1 MEVIPVLI
9 AKFREIGFERSAH
22 QIVGGLLILEGQLK
36 TSVGDFDCLVGI
48 DRQFRRLPQVQLLNS
63 PAQLPHLSPHIS
75 STGGICYAMPGTIV
89 FDIFDPV
96 GQTLLCV
103 RQATHVLSMV
113 LQGKMVEDLAEEFFA
128 SWFDLHCFM
137 DVDDRQTGV
146 ISAVTIRDGKS
157 VFRRND
163 VIATDDVQR
172 TSRKLESLG
181 VSFEEMS
188 CKVYKIS
195 TTAQP
200 RPYQND
206 WPPKTVGELV
216 NWQYE
221 LDHTARAK
229 VLEAVKQGIR
239 SPNMAIVVIIESP
252 LMSYGVFI
260 DLPHPNERRLLKK
273 PTLALQHIYRLPI
286 KQIAIFRLDDEYIA
300 QRNTPG
306 CTTLSGL
313 RITLV
318 GCGTIGGYLAEALVK
333 AGAGIGGG
341 SVALVDKE
349 SLQPGNL
356 GRHRLGFSELYKPK
370 ATALKGELERIMPSA
385 KIIACPED
393 VRDLT
398 LGEFDLLIDATGE
411 ESLGYWLAA
420 RYHSVVPT
428 LSVWIEGAGVAV
440 RSLLKRPGDG
450 ACYRCLCDY
459 NKGSRYRSVKE
470 DLKPVFAGQGCEG
483 LYVPFS
489 AVVSVQAAC
498 LGVEAALQ
506 WAGGSA
512 HEALRTRVLSPGYE
526 SATPDCSPETR
537 SGCPACST

>member
-1 MEVIPVLI
+1 MEVIPELI
-9 AKFREIGFERSAH
+9 AAFREIGFVRSAR
-22 QIVGGLLILEGQLK
+22 QTPGGLLILEGPLK
-36 TSVGDFDCLVGI
+36 TSLGDFDCLVGI
-48 DRQFRRLPQVQLLNS
+48 DRQFRHLPQIQLITI
-63 PAQLPHLSPHIS
+63 PTQLPPLAPHINGA
-75 STGGICYAMPGTIV
+75 GGICYAMPGTIV

-103 RQATHVLSMV
+103 RQAAHVLDMV
-113 LQGKMVEDLAEEFFA
+113 LRGKMIEDLEEEFFA

-146 ISAVTIRDGKS
+146 ISAVSIQDGNG

-163 VIATDDVQR
+163 VVATDNVQR
-172 TSRKLESLG
+172 TSRKLDSLG
-181 VSFEEMS
+181 VTFEEMS

-195 TTAQP
+195 TTAKP
-200 RPYQND
+200 RPYQSE

-229 VLEAVKQGIR
+229 LLEAVKQGIR
-239 SPNMAIVVIIESP
+239 SRFMAVVVIIESP
-252 LMSYGVFI
+252 LMNYGVHI
-260 DLPHPNERRLLKK
+260 SLPQSEERRLLKQ
-273 PTLALQHIYRLPI
+273 PPAALQHIYRLPI
-286 KQIAIFRLDDEYIA
+286 TQVAIFRLDDEYIA

-313 RITLV
+313 RIALV

-370 ATALKGELERIMPSA
+370 ASALQGELERIMPSA
-385 KIIACPED
+385 RIIACPED

-420 RYHSVVPT
+420 RYHSQVTT

-459 NKGSRYRSVKE
+459 NKASRYRSVQE
-470 DLKPVFAGQGCEG
+470 DLEPVFAGQGCEG

-512 HEALRTRVLSPGYE
+512 HEALRTRVLSPDYV

-537 SGCPACST
+537 PGCPACSN